1 MLPTNLL
8 RGVPL
13 SGNSPPS
20 RRGCHPGP
28 VADSSTTLVSVVMIF
43 RDAERW
49 FDEAIDSVLA
59 QTHPSLELLLCDDG
73 STDTSSA
80 SARRR
85 AAEDPDRVR
94 YLEHPGHAH
103 RGMSSTRNLGI
114 GAARGDVVAFL
125 DADDVWDPGHLA
137 HEVALL
143 TAHPDAGLV
152 CGRALDWYSW
162 SDPAAEDR
170 WSPLP
175 WPPGTLVPPPRMLSA
190 VLRRGAY
197 STPTCS
203 LLVRRDLL
211 LAVGGGEVEF
221 RALFEDQVLLAKLYL
236 AHACV
241 ISGTRTA
248 RYRRHPS
255 SSTARAQREGTY
267 DPVGPSSSHAAF
279 LRWLSRRP
287 ELAQQ
292 GHEHEELRGQL
303 ADALAPYDR
312 EPAPPRPL
320 ERLRRV
326 VPASARP
333 LLRRG
338 LGALARR
345 VPRPGLTAVWPLRQL
360 APVSREFGFDRGL
373 PVDRYYIEGFL
384 AAHAHL
390 VAGRVLEVGDD
401 AYTRRFGGDRVTR
414 SDVLNID
421 AAIPGTTLVA
431 DLADAAHL
439 PSGTFDCVVLTQTL
453 HLVYDLPAA
462 AATLHRIL
470 APGGTLLLTVPGI
483 SPVSTDRWAETW
495 YWALTPHAARRLFTE
510 AFTDGEVDVT
520 THGNVL
526 AGVAFLEGLAAHEL
540 SGRELDAVDPQ
551 FPLLVTVRADRAWT

>member
-1 MLPTNLL
+1 MS
-8 RGVPL
+8 L
-13 SGNSPPS
+13 SGSAAQGLP
-20 RRGCHPGP
+20 GCHAGR
-28 VADSSTTLVSVVMIF
+28 VVDDSPTLVSVVMIF

-59 QTHPSLELLLCDDG
+59 QTHPALELLLCDDG

-80 SARRR
+80 TARRR
-85 AAEDPDRVR
+85 AAEEPDRVR

-114 GAARGDVVAFL
+114 EAARGRLVAFL
-125 DADDVWDPGHLA
+125 DADDVWDPAHLA

-143 TAHPDAGLV
+143 AAHPDAAFV

-162 SDPAAEDR
+162 SDAGAEDR

-175 WPPGTLVPPPRMLSA
+175 WPPGTVVPPPRMLSA

-203 LLVRRDLL
+203 LLVRRDVLL
-211 LAVGGGEVEF
+211 ETGGGEAAF
-221 RALFEDQVLLAKLYL
+221 TSLFEDQVLLAKLYL
-236 AHACV
+236 RSTCV
-241 ISGTRTA
+241 ISGSRTA

-267 DPVGPSSSHAAF
+267 DPGGPSSSHAAF
-279 LRWLSRRP
+279 LRWVVERP
-287 ELAQQ
+287 ELQEQ
-292 GHEHEELRGQL
+292 GPERRELREQL
-303 ADALAPYDR
+303 AEALAPYAR
-312 EPAPPRPL
+312 ERPAPPPV
-320 ERLRRV
+320 ERLRRA
-326 VPASARP
+326 VPGAARP
-333 LLRRG
+333 VLRRG
-338 LGALARR
+338 LRALGRR
-345 VPRPGLTAVWPLRQL
+345 APRPGLTQVWPLRRL
-360 APVSREFGFDRGL
+360 APLSREFGFDRGL

-401 AYTRRFGGDRVTR
+401 TYTRRFGGTRVTR

-421 AAIPGTTLVA
+421 PAIPGTTLVA

-439 PSGTFDCVVLTQTL
+439 PSASFDCVVLTQTL

-470 APGGTLLLTVPGI
+470 RPGGTLLLTVPGI
-483 SPVSTDRWAETW
+483 SPVSTDRWADTW
-495 YWALTPHAARRLFTE
+495 YWSLTPHAARRLFTE
-510 AFTDGEVDVT
+510 AFGSEVEVA

-526 AGVAFLEGLAAHEL
+526 ASVAFLEGLAAHEL

-551 FPLLVTVRADRAWT
+551 FPLLVTVRADRAWA